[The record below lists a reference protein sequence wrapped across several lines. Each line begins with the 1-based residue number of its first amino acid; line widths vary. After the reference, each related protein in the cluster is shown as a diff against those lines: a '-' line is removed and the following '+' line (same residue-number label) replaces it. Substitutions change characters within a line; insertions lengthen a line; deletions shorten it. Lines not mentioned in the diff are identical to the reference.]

1 MPIEQQSYLNE
12 ILVRFRSD
20 GSLAGA
26 HQVFV
31 DTLVDVSSGTVL
43 SERARPATVLDPDQV
58 SAVLGEVFTTS
69 AIQIARLEEQLSVL
83 KENPVAAT
91 ASAQIVSDR
100 QFYQGLALRDFC
112 TPEEALDAVRI
123 GVLPEGLRKFVDA
136 IPEAQDRWAAEMLLS
151 GAKEFRRDHA
161 FVAQV
166 GAWVGLDAAA
176 LDAFWSHCST
186 L

>member
-1 MPIEQQSYLNE
+1 MSIEQQSYLNE
-12 ILVRFRSD
+12 VLVRFRRD

-31 DTLVDVSSGTVL
+31 DTLVDTASGAVL

-58 SAVLGEVFTTS
+58 SAVLGKSFTTS
-69 AIQIARLEEQLSVL
+69 AIQIARLEEQVELL
-83 KENPVAAT
+83 KETPVVAP

-100 QFYQGLALRDFC
+100 QFYQGLALRGFC
-112 TPEEALDAVRI
+112 TPEEALDAVRT
-123 GVLPEGLRKFVDA
+123 GVLPKGLRLFVEA
-136 IPEAQDRWAAEMLLS
+136 ISDTQARWAAEMLLS
-151 GAKEFRRDHA
+151 GAKEFHRDHS

-166 GAWVGLDAAA
+166 GAWVGLDAEA
-176 LDAFWSHCST
+176 LDAFWSQCNS

>member
-1 MPIEQQSYLNE
+1 MSIQQQSYLNE

-31 DTLVDVSSGTVL
+31 DTLVDASSGAVL

-69 AIQIARLEEQLSVL
+69 AVQIGRLEDELAVL
-83 KENPVAAT
+83 KASPVAASPST
-91 ASAQIVSDR
+91 QVVSDR
-100 QFYQGLALRDFC
+100 QFYQGLALRGFC

-123 GVLPEGLRKFVDA
+123 GVLPKDLRTFVDA
-136 IPEAQDRWAAEMLLS
+136 IHNAQDRWAAEMLLS
-151 GAKEFRRDHA
+151 GAKEFRRDHS
-161 FVAQV
+161 FVTQV

-176 LDAFWSHCST
+176 LDSFWSQCSA